1 MKKSLIALA
10 ALATVA
16 TAAQAQSSVTVYG
29 IVDSGILTTNAY
41 SAGNQTSVHGGIL
54 ATSRLGFK
62 GTEDLGGG
70 LKANFNLESGFN
82 TDTGALQGVQFDRQ
96 AWVGL
101 ESAGV
106 GQVQF
111 GRTTRLD
118 FDATVA
124 GDTFGAAN
132 FGGNVGVVWGNINS
146 TSSTVASSR
155 SDNSIKVT
163 SASFG
168 GLVLAA
174 QVGLGEQ
181 AGDANKE
188 QFSAVSADYTQ
199 GNARVSVAH
208 SQTNDSVGGKKYET
222 DLVTGSYNFGVLKAF
237 AGYAKRQQHTF
248 SSDVK
253 VTYLGATAPVSA
265 KVTLLAQATKIDNKA
280 GVAADD
286 AKTYAIGALYAFS
299 NRTTGYLLAGRATND
314 GAAAQGLYATTAGA
328 GAAPTAGRDHS
339 AYAVGIRHSF

>member
-29 IVDSGILTTNAY
+29 IIDSGVLTTNAY
-41 SAGNQTSVHGGIL
+41 TAGSQTSVHGGIL

-70 LKANFNLESGFN
+70 LKANFNLESGLN
-82 TDTGALQGVQFDRQ
+82 SDTGALQTVLFDRQ
-96 AWVGL
+96 SWVGL
-101 ESAGV
+101 DQAGV
-106 GQVQF
+106 GQIQV

-118 FDATVA
+118 FDAVVA

-146 TSSTVASSR
+146 TGSTVASSR

-168 GLVLAA
+168 GFTVAA
-174 QVGLGEQ
+174 QLGLGEQ

-188 QFSAVSADYTQ
+188 QFTALSADYTK
-199 GNARVSVAH
+199 GNARVTYAY

-222 DLVTGSYNFGVLKAF
+222 NLVTGSYNFGVAKVF
-237 AGYAKRQQHTF
+237 GGYATRQQHTL
-248 SSDVK
+248 SNDVK
-253 VTYLGATAPVSA
+253 VQYLGATAPVTA
-265 KVTLLAQATKIDNKA
+265 KITLLAQATKVDNKA

-286 AKTYAIGALYAFS
+286 AKTYAVGALYALS
-299 NRTTGYLLAGRATND
+299 NRTTAYLLGGRATND

-339 AYAVGIRHSF
+339 AYAVGIRHTF